1 MITKTQY
8 RLLVED
14 YMNRYDN
21 SEDGA
26 MNLSNKHKMKA
37 YINALKKDII
47 ENYNISSL

>member
-14 YMNRYDN
+14 YMKKYNI
-21 SEDGA
+21 SEYEA
-26 MNLSNKHKMKA
+26 EFLINKHKMEY